1 MKFENLI
8 TLRKEA
14 NLSQYEMGKILKTT
28 QSNYSRWETG
38 KEYIPLQKLDM
49 FCKYFNVSMNY
60 VLGRAKKREEYQITH
75 FNNKK
80 VGNNIKDLRVQKGD
94 TQKSL
99 AQYLNTSQS
108 TISAYESGKSTILTS
123 FALKIIDKYNCSLDD
138 LCNTKK

>member
-38 KEYIPLQKLDM
+38 KEYI
-49 FCKYFNVSMNY
+49 
-60 VLGRAKKREEYQITH
+60 LGKTKKREEYQITH